1 MRFWLFSSS
10 KAATGRGQRTCVS
23 GKAITSMVR
32 YSLRASG
39 RVWSLWP
46 LAAACHPRLW
56 QVLITAWVRYRVQAA
71 MSSSRAAFSRGEA
84 NSCCLTV
91 SKNALLRSMLFIAPC
106 SSSGPARP
114 PPSDAPPIPQDIAS
128 SKLEPGSRSPGP
140 ALSPAGS
147 S

>member
-1 MRFWLFSSS
+1 MRSGLFSSS
-10 KAATGRGQRTCVS
+10 KAATGRGQQACIL

-39 RVWSLWP
+39 REWSLWP

-56 QVLITAWVRYRVQAA
+56 QVSITAWVRCLVQAA
-71 MSSSRAAFSRGEA
+71 MSSARAASSRGEA

-114 PPSDAPPIPQDIAS
+114 PPSGVPPTLLDKAS
-128 SKLEPGSRSPGP
+128 SKPEPDSKSLGP
-140 ALSPAGS
+140 ALSPARS